1 MLSAIIVDDEISN
14 IENLTILLQKY
25 CPKISVVA
33 TATNAEQGLL
43 LIREVKP
50 AILFLDI
57 QMPGKDGFDL
67 LKGITNP
74 DFEVIFVTAY
84 DQYAIQAIKF
94 SAIDYLLKPVNINE
108 LVNAVDR
115 AALTAEKKK
124 HNERLENLISSISNK
139 SQLRIAIVTSKET
152 LFLSPETILFCK
164 SDNNYT
170 SFYLKNGQ
178 KHISSKPIFEYEELL
193 SPHRFIRCH
202 QSYLVN
208 SVFIKSW
215 IKVDGDRLLM
225 EGEHEIPVARNRK
238 ETVKEAIGIK

>member
-1 MLSAIIVDDEISN
+1 MFQAVIVDDEASN
-14 IENLTILLQKY
+14 IDNLVILLNKY
-25 CPKISVVA
+25 CPKIVVA
-33 TATNAEQGLL
+33 GTATNVDQGLL
-43 LIREVKP
+43 LIREIKP
-50 AILFLDI
+50 SVLFLDI

-67 LKGITNP
+67 LKSITNP

-94 SAIDYLLKPVNINE
+94 SAIDYLLKPVNMNE

-115 AALTAEKKK
+115 AIVNVEKKI
-124 HNERLENLISSISNK
+124 HQGRLENLVHSITHKN
-139 SQLRIAIVTSKET
+139 QFRIAIPGNKET
-152 LFLSPETILFCK
+152 FFVSPETILFCK

-170 SFYLKNGQ
+170 IFHLRNKQ

-193 SPHRFIRCH
+193 TPHGFIRCH

-208 SVFIKSW
+208 GSFIKSW

-225 EGEHEIPVARNRK
+225 EEGYEVPVSRNRK
-238 ETVKEAIGIK
+238 LKVLGFLR

>member
-1 MLSAIIVDDEISN
+1 MLQAIIVDDEVSN
-14 IENLTILLQKY
+14 IQNLEILLNKY
-25 CPKISVVA
+25 CPKITVAA
-33 TATNAEQGLL
+33 TATNVEQGLL
-43 LIREVKP
+43 LIREIKP

-57 QMPGKDGFDL
+57 QMPGKGGFDL
-67 LKGITNP
+67 LRSITNP

-115 AALTAEKKK
+115 AVTNAEKKIQ
-124 HNERLENLISSISNK
+124 NERLGNLINSISNK
-139 SQLRIAIVTSKET
+139 NQLRIAIPGNRET
-152 LFLSPETILFCK
+152 FFLNPEEILFCR

-170 SFYLKNGQ
+170 IFFLRNTL
-178 KHISSKPIFEYEELL
+178 KHISAKPIFEYEELL
-193 SPHRFIRCH
+193 SEHGFIRCH

-208 SVFIKSW
+208 SIFIKSW

-225 EGEHEIPVARNRK
+225 EGGHEIPIARNRK
-238 ETVKEAIGIK
+238 EKVKQVVGIR